1 MRLLD
6 TDVMI
11 DILRGYLPAVNWLA
25 GLTEVPGLPGFVV
38 MELIS
43 GCHNKI
49 EAKKLQKYLNLF
61 QIYWPTENDCNR
73 ALDAFVKYKL
83 SNGLGIMDALIGEC
97 AVGLGATLCTFNLKH
112 FRVIPSLKTE
122 QPYAKP

>member
-25 GLTEVPGLPGFVV
+25 GLLEVPGLPGFVV

-43 GCHNKI
+43 GCPNKA
-49 EAKKLQKYLNLF
+49 EVKKLQKSL
-61 QIYWPTENDCNR
+61 
-73 ALDAFVKYKL
+73 LDVFVKYKL
-83 SNGLGIMDALIGEC
+83 NNGLGIMDALIGEC
-97 AVGLGATLCTFNLKH
+97 AVGLGATLSTFNLKH
-112 FRVIPSLKTE
+112 FKVIPSLKTE
-122 QPYAKP
+122 QPYTKS

>member
-25 GLTEVPGLPGFVV
+25 GLLEVPGLPGFVV

-43 GCHNKI
+43 GCPNKA
-49 EAKKLQKYLNLF
+49 EVKKLQKSLNLF

-73 ALDAFVKYKL
+73 ALDVFVKYKL
-83 SNGLGIMDALIGEC
+83 NNGLGIMDALIGEC
-97 AVGLGATLCTFNLKH
+97 AVGLGATLSTFNLKH
-112 FRVIPSLKTE
+112 FKVIPSLKTE
-122 QPYAKP
+122 QPYTKS